1 MKNLLSTEFWSRAL
15 SKAIDWA
22 ITDLPGI
29 IIMIIALII
38 FLRVLKFSI
47 YRFRR
52 ILVKRAE
59 KDEKVEN
66 SEEVVGN
73 E

>member
-38 FLRVLKFSI
+38 FL
-47 YRFRR
+47 
-52 ILVKRAE
+52 
-59 KDEKVEN
+59 
-66 SEEVVGN
+66 
-73 E
+73 